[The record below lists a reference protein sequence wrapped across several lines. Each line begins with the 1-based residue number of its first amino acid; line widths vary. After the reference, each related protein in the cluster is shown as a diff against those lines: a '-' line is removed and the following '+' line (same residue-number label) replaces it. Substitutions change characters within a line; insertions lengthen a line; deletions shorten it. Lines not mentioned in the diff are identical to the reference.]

1 MRVISGEF
9 KGRRLKAV
17 PGNSTR
23 PTSDKIKESV
33 FHMLG
38 PYFSGGH
45 CLDLFAGSGA
55 LGIEALSRG
64 INNVHFNDRNGKA
77 IQTIK
82 NNLQML
88 NVDDGI
94 SISRLDAERCLETL
108 AKENKAFDLILVDPP
123 YLAGKYETLIEKILE
138 KKLIKE
144 NGLIYCEHD
153 AEEYLT
159 DTIEHLHMIKQ
170 TTYNKTTSI
179 TIYRYNN
186 AQDE

>member
-94 SISRLDAERCLETL
+94 SISRLDSERCLEKL
-108 AKENKAFDLILVDPP
+108 AN
-123 YLAGKYETLIEKILE
+123 
-138 KKLIKE
+138 
-144 NGLIYCEHD
+144 
-153 AEEYLT
+153 
-159 DTIEHLHMIKQ
+159 
-170 TTYNKTTSI
+170 
-179 TIYRYNN
+179 
-186 AQDE
+186 